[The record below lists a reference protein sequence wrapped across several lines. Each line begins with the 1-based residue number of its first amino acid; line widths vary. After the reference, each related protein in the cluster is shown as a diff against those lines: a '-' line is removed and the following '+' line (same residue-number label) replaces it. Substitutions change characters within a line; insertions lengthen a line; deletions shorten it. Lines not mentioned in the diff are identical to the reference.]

1 LFNKYIKRSIWRL
14 AVRCDP
20 YSGR

>member
-1 LFNKYIKRSIWRL
+1 LNKYTKSSIWRL
-14 AVRCDP
+14 AVRYEP